1 MIRLAQERDIPD
13 ILAIF
18 EAAKIFMAKKGNLNQ
33 WTSEYP
39 GLASV
44 QEDLTQQALY
54 VLEDN
59 QEILAVFSL
68 ILEPE
73 SSYQRIEG
81 SWRSSQA
88 YGSIHRLASNG
99 QAKGV
104 SKRCFDFCKE
114 QIPYLRIDTH
124 EDNIPMQA
132 ALTRYG
138 FVHCGTIYLEDGSPR
153 LAFDYLAHS

>member
-1 MIRLAQERDIPD
+1 MIRLAQEKDIPT

-18 EAAKIFMAKKGNLNQ
+18 EVAKIYMSRRGNLNQ
-33 WTSEYP
+33 WTADYP

-44 QEDLTQQALY
+44 ENDLNQQALY
-54 VLEDN
+54 VLEEN

-73 SSYQRIEG
+73 VNYQRIEG

-104 SKRCFDFCKE
+104 AKRCFDFCKE

-124 EDNIPMQA
+124 EDNLPMLA

-138 FVHCGTIYLEDGSPR
+138 FVHCGIIYLEDGSPR